1 MINRNNKR
9 IDYLPDEGLIS
20 PMDFMCLD
28 HRDMIRAYF
37 DLWDYKCYI
46 ENRISES
53 EVERFKE
60 IKDVTISA
68 GGNLEYYY

>member
-1 MINRNNKR
+1 MIDRKNKR
-9 IDYLPDEGLIS
+9 IDYSPDEGLIS
-20 PMDFMCLD
+20 PMDFMKLD

-37 DLWDYKCYI
+37 DLWDYKLYL

-60 IKDVTISA
+60 VKDVAISTS
-68 GGNLEYYY
+68 GDLKYYY